1 LQLSSIRDL
10 VVSIDSLLHVGPDR
24 QRSAT
29 QEAARILRPGGWLV
43 FTDICEREN
52 RSLEEMIT
60 IYDRIHLTEMGTV
73 YNYIQDAMKECG
85 STSVRSVPYSSDDVS
100 NHYRSLHQV
109 LLEQKEALGVSK
121 E

>member
-1 LQLSSIRDL
+1 MWVRVDNA
-10 VVSIDSLLHVGPDR
+10 VP
-24 QRSAT
+24 SAI

-52 RSLEEMIT
+52 RSLEEMLP

-73 YNYIQDAMKECG
+73 YNYIDAMKEFG
-85 STSVRSVPYSSDDVS
+85 FISVASVEYSSDDVS
-100 NHYRSLHQV
+100 NHYGSLHQV